1 MKKLLYI
8 LFAVCLF
15 TACSS
20 DDNEPT
26 QDYTSFTVT
35 INSSSVFNDCVAG
48 YKVDGKY
55 KKLGD
60 LGELTE
66 GKTSPEIRLTDNSI
80 TEIYIFAD
88 LGGGT
93 GVVRADATYTLEKFK
108 KNIITVIK
116 NTKGI
121 SVTDTTDPTQ
131 YPQ

>member
-1 MKKLLYI
+1 MKKLFI
-8 LFAVCLF
+8 LLLLPFF
-15 TACSS
+15 IACSS
-20 DDNEPT
+20 DDNNEPT
-26 QDYTSFTVT
+26 QTYTSFTVT
-35 INSSSVFNDCVAG
+35 INSSSVFSNCVAG

-88 LGGGT
+88 LGGVSGI
-93 GVVRADATYTLEKFK
+93 VRADAVYTLTRNK
-108 KNIITVIK
+108 KNSITVLK

-121 SVTDTTDPTQ
+121 QVTDTTDPTQ